1 MQLSEFTQILKKEII
16 LELAAKKS
24 RLSEGLLDSIIG
36 SIIDKIVS
44 RKYKDY
50 FDEVRN
56 DPEFQAAKQSLDRY
70 AKKARDRMD
79 RYDKAKAKWEKDF
92 KATERKH
99 GKAAAEK
106 IHGKRFMSYAVFSYE

>member
-1 MQLSEFTQILKKEII
+1 MQLSEFTRILKKEIM
-16 LELAAKKS
+16 LELASKRT

-44 RKYKDY
+44 TKYKSY
-50 FDEVRN
+50 FDEVKA
-56 DPEFQAAKQSLDRY
+56 DPEFQAAKQSLARY
-70 AKKARDRMD
+70 AEKARDRMA

-92 KATERKH
+92 KATERKY

-106 IHGKRFMSYAVFSYE
+106 IHGKSFMTYGEFL

>member
-1 MQLSEFTQILKKEII
+1 MQLSEFTRILKKEIM
-16 LELAAKKS
+16 LELASKRT

-44 RKYKDY
+44 TKYKSY
-50 FDEVRN
+50 FDEVKN

-70 AKKARDRMD
+70 AEKARDRMA
-79 RYDKAKAKWEKDF
+79 RYDKAEAKWKKDF

-106 IHGKRFMSYAVFSYE
+106 IHGKHFMSYGTFVAG

>member
-1 MQLSEFTQILKKEII
+1 MNIVERILT
-16 LELAAKKS
+16 A
-24 RLSEGLLDSIIG
+24 
-36 SIIDKIVS
+36 IIDKIVS

-70 AKKARDRMD
+70 AEKARDRMA

-106 IHGKRFMSYAVFSYE
+106 IHGKRFMSYAEFCYTP

>member
-36 SIIDKIVS
+36 SIIDTIVS

-70 AKKARDRMD
+70 AEKARDRMA

-106 IHGKRFMSYAVFSYE
+106 IHGKRFMSYAVFSYA